1 MQSKNQNRSPITHYS
16 SQLID
21 GGIFKDE
28 RGKLRF
34 VNDFDFSDVKRFY
47 IIENNSVDVI
57 RAWQGHKIERKFFY
71 VVLGSFLIC
80 AVKIDDWDNPSATLR
95 VEKYILNDRK
105 SQILMIPAGYANGIK
120 ALEPNS
126 KLLVFSSQTLEDAK
140 NDDYRFEK
148 DMWYDW
154 NKE

>member
-1 MQSKNQNRSPITHYS
+1 MEDKLK
-16 SQLID
+16 LID
-21 GGIFKDE
+21 GGEFNDE

-47 IIENNSVDVI
+47 IIENTSLDVI
-57 RAWQGHKIERKFFY
+57 RAWQGHKIENKYFF
-71 VVLGSFLIC
+71 VIIGAFLIC
-80 AVKIDDWDNPSATLR
+80 AVKIDNWETPSVDLP

-105 SQILMIPAGYANGIK
+105 SRILMIPAGYANGIK

-140 NDDYRFEK
+140 NDDCRFEK

-154 NKE
+154 KKE